1 MKLKEKT
8 LDEEL
13 VLTAEIAYL
22 LGSMGHI
29 SKDNVHDRMEG
40 IIDIINDDGMAVF
53 AEFCKFVAHGFMNC
67 NSHLGIEEYVAS
79 YSSSLL
85 DEFINHQII
94 MTKEE
99 ELTLLNNR
107 VIELVYTIV
116 PITDRGRE
124 TLLISTL
131 SHYYQVFEQ
140 ITPDYHKNI
149 IDLAKALIYMFDS
162 RNELFDGCYG
172 GDKVW
177 KEGLKDR
184 LEDLTKEY
192 FLEVE

>member
-22 LGSMGHI
+22 LGTMGHM
-29 SKDNVHDRMEG
+29 SKDNVHDRMQG
-40 IIDIINDDGMAVF
+40 IIDLINDDGMAVF
-53 AEFCKFVAHGFMNC
+53 AEFCKFIAHSFMNC
-67 NSHLGIEEYVAS
+67 NSHLNVEVYVAS
-79 YSSSLL
+79 YSSALL
-85 DEFINHQII
+85 DEFINYKII

-131 SHYYQVFEQ
+131 SHYYQVFESIAQ
-140 ITPDYHKNI
+140 DYHKNI
-149 IDLAKALIYMFDS
+149 IDLAKALIHTFDY
-162 RNELFDGCYG
+162 RQELFSEYYG
-172 GDKVW
+172 GEIVW
-177 KEGLKDR
+177 KEGLKNK
-184 LEDLTKEY
+184 LEELTVEY

>member
-22 LGSMGHI
+22 LGNITHI
-29 SKDNVHDRMEG
+29 SKDNIHDRMKG
-40 IIDIINDDGMAVF
+40 IIDLINDDGMAVF
-53 AEFCKFVAHGFMNC
+53 AEFCKFIAHSFMNC

-85 DEFINHQII
+85 DEFINYQII

-116 PITDRGRE
+116 PITDSGRE
-124 TLLISTL
+124 TSLIATL
-131 SHYYQVFEQ
+131 SRYYEVFEN
-140 ITPDYHKNI
+140 ITQDYSKCI

-162 RNELFDGCYG
+162 RNELFNNCYG
-172 GDKVW
+172 GDMVW

-184 LEDLTKEY
+184 LEDLTAEY
-192 FLEVE
+192 FLGVE